1 MLQSLFVWANLP
13 FAIAF
18 TVAVLFALL
27 QMTGVLSLLAG
38 GDHEGDHDHDIDA
51 DADADVD
58 ADADADVDADADADH
73 DGDADVDGD
82 GDHDLG
88 DKILI
93 DLGVGRVP
101 FSLIWQTFAMAFG
114 VGGLAV
120 NAIYLGRG
128 GVLAPGTL
136 AWSVPIALVF
146 AYAATRGVSRVLG
159 RVIASPDQEATSR
172 GGLVGATGVVISTRI
187 TDEFGEVRVKDRSGH
202 FVHIVCRTREG
213 EPPIPAGREIVIIEY
228 NPDNGRLFVA
238 PLDDEALPPAR
249 IAPLAG
255 EQRASA
261 GPAEAES
268 AEDPAEEAA
277 SRARRT

>member
-1 MLQSLFVWANLP
+1 LLQSLFVWANLP
-13 FAIAF
+13 YAIAF

-38 GDHEGDHDHDIDA
+38 GDHEGDHDHD
-51 DADADVD
+51 VD
-58 ADADADVDADADADH
+58 ADADADHDVDTDADH

-93 DLGVGRVP
+93 DLGVGRIP

-120 NAIYLGRG
+120 NALYIGRG

-136 AWSVPIALVF
+136 AWTVPIALLF
-146 AYAATRGVSRVLG
+146 AYGATRAVSRLLG
-159 RVIASPDQEATSR
+159 RVIASPDQDATSR
-172 GGLVGATGVVISTRI
+172 QGLVGTTGVVISTRVN
-187 TDEFGEVRVKDRSGH
+187 DEFGEVRVKDRTGH
-202 FVHIVCRTREG
+202 FVHLVCRTREG
-213 EPPIPAGREIVIIEY
+213 EPPILAGREIVIVEY
-228 NPDNGRLFVA
+228 NPDNGRLLVA
-238 PLDDEALPPAR
+238 PLDDDAPAPAR

-255 EQRASA
+255 EQRASTGA
-261 GPAEAES
+261 AEAE
-268 AEDPAEEAA
+268 AQAETEEDPAGEAA

>member
-13 FAIAF
+13 YAIAF

-27 QMTGVLSLLAG
+27 QMTGVLGLLAG
-38 GDHEGDHDHDIDA
+38 GDHEGDHDHD
-51 DADADVD
+51 VD
-58 ADADADVDADADADH
+58 ADGDADVDADADADH

-101 FSLIWQTFAMAFG
+101 FSLVWQTFAMAFG

-128 GVLAPGTL
+128 GVLSPVTL
-136 AWSVPIALVF
+136 AWTIPLALLF
-146 AYAATRGVSRVLG
+146 AYGVTRIVSRLLG
-159 RVIASPDQEATSR
+159 RVIANPDQEATSR
-172 GGLVGATGVVISTRI
+172 QGLVGTTGIVISTRI
-187 TDEFGEVRVKDRSGH
+187 NDEFGEVRVKDRTGH

-213 EPPIPAGREIVIIEY
+213 EPPIPAGREIVIVEY

-238 PLDDEALPPAR
+238 PLDDDEPSPAR
-249 IAPLAG
+249 IAPQAG
-255 EQRASA
+255 EQRTGAP
-261 GPAEAES
+261 GPEAEAEEES
-268 AEDPAEEAA
+268 AEEAA